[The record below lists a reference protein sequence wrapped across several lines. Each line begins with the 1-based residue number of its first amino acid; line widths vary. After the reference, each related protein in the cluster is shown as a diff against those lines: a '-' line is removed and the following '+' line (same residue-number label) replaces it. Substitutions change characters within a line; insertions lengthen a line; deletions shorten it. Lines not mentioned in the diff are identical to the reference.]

1 MDKIVSLV
9 FESDF
14 GKDVYG
20 RIIATC
26 EKYKMLDALN
36 DGVLIGFSGGA
47 DSVMLL
53 LFVCEYKRRNGLST
67 PIVAV
72 HINHCIR
79 GDEANRDELFS
90 REFCKTLGVEFIS
103 ARIDIPS
110 LAEKAKLGLEEMA
123 RKERY
128 NEFERIIC
136 SRKDISKILVA
147 HNATDN
153 VETVI
158 FNILRGSGLKGAS
171 GIPVLRENIIR
182 PLIEISKRDIFDL
195 LDEHDIPY
203 VTDTTNGN
211 LEFSRN
217 YIRHVILPHFNKIN
231 PKYESAISS
240 LSELLSLDADYFEF
254 EAKRVIRENYVE
266 YISRDVLLGLHRS
279 VLSRVLIVLFRDIS
293 SYMLAKRQIDSIIEL
308 LLKGD
313 NFKVSLYA
321 GVSFICERGHCYF
334 SKYEDIDLS
343 EYKQM
348 LVDGENKLRG
358 FSAVIHLGNN
368 FDNSS
373 SNVYKF
379 SIQQDLSSA
388 IIVGSLYVRFKEDG
402 DAYFYGGMK
411 HKLKKV
417 FNDRNIPPSERSLIP
432 VICDDKGIV
441 WVPGL
446 SVRDDG
452 VPKEKRKKYMI
463 SLSLFDDE
471 TDKKVYIANIREK

>member
-1 MDKIVSLV
+1 MPGS
-9 FESDF
+9 
-14 GKDVYG
+14 
-20 RIIATC
+20 
-26 EKYKMLDALN
+26 AL
-36 DGVLIGFSGGA
+36 
-47 DSVMLL
+47 SV
-53 LFVCEYKRRNGLST
+53 N
-67 PIVAV
+67 
-72 HINHCIR
+72 
-79 GDEANRDELFS
+79 
-90 REFCKTLGVEFIS
+90 
-103 ARIDIPS
+103 
-110 LAEKAKLGLEEMA
+110 
-123 RKERY
+123 
-128 NEFERIIC
+128 
-136 SRKDISKILVA
+136 
-147 HNATDN
+147 
-153 VETVI
+153 
-158 FNILRGSGLKGAS
+158 
-171 GIPVLRENIIR
+171 
-182 PLIEISKRDIFDL
+182 
-195 LDEHDIPY
+195 
-203 VTDTTNGN
+203 
-211 LEFSRN
+211 
-217 YIRHVILPHFNKIN
+217 
-231 PKYESAISS
+231 
-240 LSELLSLDADYFEF
+240 
-254 EAKRVIRENYVE
+254 
-266 YISRDVLLGLHRS
+266 
-279 VLSRVLIVLFRDIS
+279 
-293 SYMLAKRQIDSIIEL
+293 
-308 LLKGD
+308 
-313 NFKVSLYA
+313 
-321 GVSFICERGHCYF
+321 
-334 SKYEDIDLS
+334 EDIDLS